1 MQKRDQ
7 LLAQIYRLD
16 YRMQEIKSV
25 RTTIEQDSRLV
36 FGGMLERLTS
46 SEGHKTSVLQHEMAG
61 IQQEIDSINEII
73 AEFTKLTNEG
83 VTPLQFMVKCATMK
97 QNIEYLLSK
106 PFKTEIEV
114 YPYDLPRELF
124 GIRKELEET
133 KQLENVLAMKDEIIF
148 NLFQEMQ
155 KGVGDSLKE
164 LDLAATQEI
173 NSWAQLSDTIMSQLG
188 DYQRV
193 CFYCAEPLTE
203 ETVNTDCSV
212 NAEKQVAAKRRIP

>member
-25 RTTIEQDSRLV
+25 RGTIEQDSRLV

-46 SEGHKTSVLQHEMAG
+46 AEGHKTSILQHEMAG

-83 VTPLQFMVKCATMK
+83 VTPLQFMVKAGHMK

-106 PFKTEIEV
+106 PFKTDIDV

-124 GIRKELEET
+124 AIRKELEET
-133 KQLENVLAMKDEIIF
+133 TQLEHVLTMKDEVIF
-148 NLFQEMQ
+148 SLFKEIQS
-155 KGVGDSLKE
+155 GVGDSLKE

-173 NSWAQLSDTIMSQLG
+173 NSWAQLSDTIMNQLT

-193 CFYCAEPLTE
+193 CYYCAEPLTE

-212 NAEKQVAAKRRIP
+212 NSEKQVAAKSSPS